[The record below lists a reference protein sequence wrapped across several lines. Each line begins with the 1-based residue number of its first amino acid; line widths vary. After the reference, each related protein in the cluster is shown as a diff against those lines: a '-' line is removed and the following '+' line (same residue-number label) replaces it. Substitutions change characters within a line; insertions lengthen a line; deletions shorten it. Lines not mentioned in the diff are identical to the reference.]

1 MKKSLI
7 YFSALLAFG
16 FAACDDKS
24 DLGKMQVNEQEGI
37 MVADGV
43 TVNLTSPVSGDSFSI
58 EDYME
63 SGVIPVLTY
72 SVDASIPANA
82 HMDFVMDLASDANY
96 SDAVSLDMVAVPGK
110 ENAFGV
116 TARDWD
122 DAYRSLLG
130 KSPYAK
136 DNYVRIAAYVTIN
149 EQHSRVGGP
158 DTWFGTKDGV
168 KKLVVTPVD
177 LHINVEEAYYLVG
190 TINNWGLDETAMK
203 FSHSDKSQFD
213 DPVFTL
219 ALDIPAEF
227 ETAGYWWKVVP
238 QSAYESG
245 DWSGVFGVETN
256 GDSALKGMLI
266 EGAEGSGCLKVAGQY
281 LFTINMFDCTYEVT
295 QSIPML
301 YTPGGGN
308 GWSFDT
314 GMLNTNDFANYF
326 GFVHMN
332 GGFKVTDRP
341 TWGGLEWG
349 AGESEGTLKIGG
361 GDVPGPENGLYWMT
375 VNIGALTYNF
385 LKIESIGIVGSF
397 PDNKWASDYVKLT
410 PTDDILVWTAD
421 IEFTDANTEWKFR
434 TNGDWNPNPDL
445 GGAYDNL
452 ANGGDDLSAPGVG
465 TYTVTLDLRTVPYS
479 CSFVAK

>member
-1 MKKSLI
+1 
-7 YFSALLAFG
+7 
-16 FAACDDKS
+16 
-24 DLGKMQVNEQEGI
+24 
-37 MVADGV
+37 MVKDGV
-43 TVNLTSPVSGDSFSI
+43 TVTGVAPANGDAISLESYSGI
-58 EDYME
+58 
-63 SGVIPVLTY
+63 IPVISYTAD
-72 SVDASIPANA
+72 STIPENA
-82 HMDFVMDLASDANY
+82 VMDFVMQVAGDETYANAIDIPMEKVED
-96 SDAVSLDMVAVPGK
+96 S
-110 ENAFGV
+110 ENVYGV
-116 TARDWD
+116 RMEYWD
-122 DAYRSLLG
+122 DAFRSLLG

-136 DNYVRIAAYVTIN
+136 DNYIRVATYVTVD
-149 EQHSRVGGP
+149 EQHSRIGGP
-158 DTWFGTKDGV
+158 DTWFAANKIS
-168 KKLVVTPVD
+168 VTPVD

-190 TINNWGLDETAMK
+190 TINNWDLATAVK
-203 FSHSDKSQFD
+203 FNHSDKSQFD

-219 ALDIPAEF
+219 SLDIPAEF
-227 ETAGYWWKVVP
+227 ETAGYWWKIVP
-238 QSAYESG
+238 ESAFSAGSWEGLYG
-245 DWSGVFGVETN
+245 TETN
-256 GDSALKGMLI
+256 GDSSLKGVLQ
-266 EGAEGSGCLKVAGQY
+266 ENGEAGCLKVAGQY
-281 LFTINMFDCTYEVT
+281 LFTIDMLDCTYTVT
-295 QSIPML
+295 QAIPML
-301 YTPGGGN
+301 YTPGNGN
-308 GWSFDT
+308 GWSFET

-361 GDVPGPENGLYWMT
+361 GDVPGPENGLYWMN

-397 PDNKWASDYVKLT
+397 PDNNWASDYVKLT

-452 ANGGDDLSAPGVG
+452 ANGGGNLSVPGVG